1 MDGKAGTHAVTD
13 EIATAAEIRPI
24 GPDDLAEVRSLQST
38 SFRLLAA
45 QTFTEDEIAAFTDHV
60 YSIAYT
66 EALSEAVR
74 RQQLFGAWL
83 GGQLLGTAGWAA
95 GDGNA
100 SVARIRWIYV
110 RPLFTGLG
118 LGTRLVDAAEAA
130 ARRGGFKVLSVE
142 ATLNAVEFFAALG
155 YETSSHGV
163 RALPRGQ
170 SLAVAYMRKPV
181 GDAAGVR
188 DPSGETADEA

>member
-1 MDGKAGTHAVTD
+1 MTD

-38 SFRLLAA
+38 SFRLLAG
-45 QTFTEDEIAAFTDHV
+45 QTFTEEEIAAFTDHV
-60 YSIAYT
+60 YSLAYT
-66 EALSEAVR
+66 EALSESIR
-74 RQQLFGAWL
+74 RGQLLGAWL
-83 GGQLLGTAGWAA
+83 GRQLVGTAGWAA

-100 SVARIRWIYV
+100 SAARIRWIYV

-118 LGTRLVDAAEAA
+118 LGTRLVEAAEAE

-142 ATLNAVEFFAALG
+142 ATLNAVEFFSGLG
-155 YETSSHGV
+155 YETSSHGA
-163 RALPRGQ
+163 RALPHGQ

-181 GDAAGVR
+181 GDAAQVR
-188 DPSGETADEA
+188 TIGGEAAGEA